1 MMRRYLILIPLV
13 ALLAATFGF
22 GYVMYDIY
30 RQFGIR
36 KAECESKG
44 GTYLAGGKFQ
54 RAVCIVKGS
63 VIPMDRE

>member
-1 MMRRYLILIPLV
+1 MRRYLILIPLG

-22 GYVMYDIY
+22 GYAMHGVY
-30 RQFGIR
+30 RHFRIQ

-54 RAVCIVKGS
+54 RAVCMAKGS
-63 VIPMDRE
+63 VIPMTKE